1 MPTHCLSDRSLLR
14 CGWQLGFQQT
24 SGGLR
29 VQQSQASAYFV
40 SRTYDSGR
48 EGTEWNHLL
57 LDIGRDAVLEL
68 YVWLFDRMDEEV
80 EQCQC
85 TNVRQCFGLI
95 KKNAQYSS
103 NYRNML
109 LYGNGGGRYARL
121 AVKVLRSKEKNVLFR
136 GYDLSFP
143 KESFTRYLPAIYRD
157 NSQLERFLAV
167 HQNLYLELE
176 KAVDDLAEKLDPELC
191 MKRQAV
197 RLARWIGWGD
207 LAKQVDEDTLRE
219 LLRRGISLAGRKG
232 TCGYYVEMAGILT
245 GKDAFMIEEPEEGRA
260 MVLIREQPENGR
272 ERYLDWLRKNVPIG
286 IQIDFVVLHRTDRLD
301 GPCFLDHTACLSEY
315 ESVLAAG
322 GSPLDSLKLL

>member
-14 CGWQLGFQQT
+14 CGWQYGFQQT
-24 SGGLR
+24 SGGLS
-29 VQQSQASAYFV
+29 VKQDNAMAVFV
-40 SRTYDSGR
+40 SRIYDSGR

-68 YVWLFDRMDEEV
+68 YVWLFDRIDEKE
-80 EQCQC
+80 EQLLRE
-85 TNVRQCFGLI
+85 NVGYWFRL
-95 KKNAQYSS
+95 KKKSAQYSS

-121 AVKVLRSKEKNVLFR
+121 AVKVLRSKEKNVLLR

-143 KESFTRYLPAIYRD
+143 KESFAKYLPAIYQD

-176 KAVDDLAEKLDPELC
+176 KAIDDLAEKLDPELC

-207 LAKQVDEDTLRE
+207 LAKEVDEDTLRE
-219 LLRRGISLAGRKG
+219 LLRRGVSLAGKKG
-232 TCGYYVEMAGILT
+232 TCDYYVEMTRILT
-245 GKDAFMIEEPEEGRA
+245 GKDAFMIEDAEKGRA
-260 MVLIREQPENGR
+260 MVLIRERPENGR

-286 IQIDFVVLHRTDRLD
+286 IQIDFVVLHRTDRLE
-301 GPCFLDHTACLSEY
+301 GPCFLDQTAFLSEY
-315 ESVLAAG
+315 ESVLAAE
-322 GSPLDSLKLL
+322 GSPLDRLKLL

>member
-14 CGWQLGFQQT
+14 CGRQLGFQQT

-29 VQQSQASAYFV
+29 VKQSQASAYFV
-40 SRTYDSGR
+40 SRIYDSGR

-80 EQCQC
+80 EQRQY
-85 TNVRQCFGLI
+85 TNVGQLFCLI

-143 KESFTRYLPAIYRD
+143 KESFTKYLPAIYRD

-191 MKRQAV
+191 MKYQAV

-219 LLRRGISLAGRKG
+219 LLRRGVSLAGRKG

-301 GPCFLDHTACLSEY
+301 GPCFLDYTACLSEY
-315 ESVLAAG
+315 ESMLAVG